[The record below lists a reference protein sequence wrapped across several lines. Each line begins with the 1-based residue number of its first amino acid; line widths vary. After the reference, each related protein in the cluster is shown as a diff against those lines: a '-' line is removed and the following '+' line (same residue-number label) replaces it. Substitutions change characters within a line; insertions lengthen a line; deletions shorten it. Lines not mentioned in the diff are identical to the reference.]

1 MELNWEPN
9 TGATEDEISS
19 LVAKIKKPLPED
31 YLDLLRKNNG
41 GEGDLGLEPMW
52 LQLWCIKE
60 VIGCNQLEPFIDYP
74 EYLFFASNGGME
86 SMAFKF
92 DNITNTEI
100 VMIDLIAGIDSC
112 QTIANNFIEFTEAI
126 GKEFQG

>member
-52 LQLWCIKE
+52 LQLWCIEE
-60 VIGCNQLEPFIDYP
+60 VLGYNQLEPFIDYP
-74 EYLFFASNGGME
+74 ESLFFASNGGME

-92 DNITNTEI
+92 DNITNTQI

-112 QTIANNFIEFTEAI
+112 QTIANNYNEFIEAI

>member
-9 TGATEDEISS
+9 PGATEDEISS
-19 LVAKIKKPLPED
+19 IVAKIKKPLPED
-31 YLDLLRKNNG
+31 YLNLLRKNNG
-41 GEGDLGLEPMW
+41 GEGDLGLEPTW

-60 VIGCNQLEPFIDYP
+60 VIENNQAEPFIDYP

-92 DNITNTEI
+92 DNTTNTEI
-100 VMIDLIAGIDSC
+100 VMIDLIAGIDSS
-112 QTIANNFIEFTEAI
+112 QTIANNFNEFIKAI